1 MKAPH
6 AQSQETECDPQ
17 EPKSL
22 VLHAYDE
29 AEDRDLVDQKPT
41 GQLPWSPLQVRH

>member
-6 AQSQETECDPQ
+6 AQSQETECDPH

-29 AEDRDLVDQKPT
+29 AEDGDRIDRKLT
-41 GQLPWSPLQVRH
+41 GQLPWSPRHVRP

>member
-29 AEDRDLVDQKPT
+29 AEDGDRIDRKLT
-41 GQLPWSPLQVRH
+41 GQESWSPRQVRH